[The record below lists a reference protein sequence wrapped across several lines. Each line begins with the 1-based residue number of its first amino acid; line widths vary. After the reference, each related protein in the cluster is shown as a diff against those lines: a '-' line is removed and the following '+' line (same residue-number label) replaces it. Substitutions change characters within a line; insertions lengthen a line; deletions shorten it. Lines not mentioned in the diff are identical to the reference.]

1 LRHMLTPSPERIKRK
16 WRFFA
21 PVAKGRNSPSYFDLI
36 FYHRKIGRLPKMPI
50 IKPDRHEL
58 FAQGLAV
65 GLTQEKAYAEAGYR
79 PNRGGASRLADNVNI
94 INRVAELQA
103 RKVDRLVL
111 TKQYILDAAI
121 ENLEKALARKP
132 IKTTDGDKESEVYVY
147 KPEAAN
153 AALKMLGAELNLFT
167 DRQDVRITTNYD
179 HMSDEELARR
189 MQESVRLILEA
200 PKVIDHD
207 DDTP

>member
-1 LRHMLTPSPERIKRK
+1 MLTLSPERIKRK
-16 WRFFA
+16 WRFLT
-21 PVAKGRNSPSYFDLI
+21 PVPKGRNSPSYFDLI
-36 FYHRKIGRLPKMPI
+36 FYHRKIGRPPKMPI

-65 GLTQEKAYAEAGYR
+65 GLTQKKAYAEAGYR

-132 IKTTDGDKESEVYVY
+132 VKTTDGDKEVYVY

-153 AALKMLGAELNLFT
+153 AALKMLSAELGLFIERKDIRVTT
-167 DRQDVRITTNYD
+167 DYD
-179 HMSDEELARR
+179 NMSDEELARR
-189 MQESVRLILEA
+189 MQESARLILEA
-200 PKVIDHD
+200 SKAIDHD